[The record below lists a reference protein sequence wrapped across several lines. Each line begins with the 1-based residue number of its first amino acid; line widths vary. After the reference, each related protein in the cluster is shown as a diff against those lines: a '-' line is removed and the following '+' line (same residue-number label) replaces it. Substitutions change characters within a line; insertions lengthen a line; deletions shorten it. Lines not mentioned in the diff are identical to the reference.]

1 MGLSLFNRRICNTYP
16 GIIKTCDNTPITSTP
31 KAMSDGVGNNVPL
44 AIGTAGVDYTGTQ
57 DFSGATVIGLGVT
70 SAGVVAGTGTSSF
83 KVADALVSVPA
94 TASSIGAIA
103 LGDGMCVTGVRGI
116 GIGFLNQVSGG
127 DGIAIGSVSCAIG
140 AQSIVLGSS
149 AFTCAIGGTSIGTGA
164 KVFPTGVNGTALGC
178 NSAVC
183 AINAVALGAAVTA
196 CCSCTVTACSMF
208 LCVPSTP
215 TVGGLLINDAGSTT
229 RRLNITASGTL
240 QIDGSPICAD
250 AGLVNDTG
258 TCSIKVANDLVSSPA
273 IASGACSIAIG
284 NGSIVCSE
292 RSIGIGLST
301 SIGTC
306 SYNSVVIGCGSFI
319 SNAIS
324 PYTNSNNVVIGNNA
338 FVTSSGLFASCNVV
352 IGTCANT
359 TDSLS
364 VVIGCGACSAG
375 LSSLAIGWL
384 AEANSAMSV
393 AIGYNACVRSGA
405 SNAIAIGCQTNRK
418 FGIPSIGGGAL
429 NSISIGCYASAYCTA
444 ISSINIG
451 SAASSYAS
459 ACYAIS
465 IGTLTCAYGSCDIVI
480 GCNSYSH
487 GVGNRK
493 IAIGVSS
500 YVVTNDSIAIGSFTC
515 ATCNCAVAIGYNVYA
530 CRANTLTT
538 CELETCVA
546 GCGLIVRTP
555 DNTKSYRIAVD
566 NSGNITTALA

>member
-57 DFSGATVIGLGVT
+57 DFSGATVVGLGVT

-164 KVFPTGVNGTALGC
+164 KVFPTGLNGTALGC

-258 TCSIKVANDLVSSPA
+258 TCSIKVASDLVASPA
-273 IASGACSIAIG
+273 IASGACSVAIGNDARSIGDQSITLGLGSQVECANGIAIG
-284 NGSIVCSE
+284 CGAISTGECNVIFPPQVVYQWPSISIGKEVCSYNGGIGVGSRICVGGNGVVMGLCNINVCCAGNIVFGTRNYILNNSE
-292 RSIGIGLST
+292 STRMFGYYNVVLANGGDQHVLVGSDNEVDDPINQCGRITAVGSANLSYSQFTTAVGYGNINYSGADNSTSVGVYNRNYCPNTTTLGSGNWANCSGSIGIGW
-301 SIGTC
+301 
-306 SYNSVVIGCGSFI
+306 
-319 SNAIS
+319 SNR
-324 PYTNSNNVVIGNNA
+324 V
-338 FVTSSGLFASCNVV
+338 
-352 IGTCANT
+352 CAK
-359 TDSLS
+359 
-364 VVIGCGACSAG
+364 C
-375 LSSLAIGWL
+375 
-384 AEANSAMSV
+384 
-393 AIGYNACVRSGA
+393 
-405 SNAIAIGCQTNRK
+405 AIAIG
-418 FGIPSIGGGAL
+418 FS
-429 NSISIGCYASAYCTA
+429 
-444 ISSINIG
+444 
-451 SAASSYAS
+451 
-459 ACYAIS
+459 
-465 IGTLTCAYGSCDIVI
+465 
-480 GCNSYSH
+480 
-487 GVGNRK
+487 
-493 IAIGVSS
+493 
-500 YVVTNDSIAIGSFTC
+500 VT
-515 ATCNCAVAIGYNVYA
+515 A
-530 CRANTLTT
+530 CRCNTLTT
-538 CELETCVA
+538 CQLETCVA

-555 DNTKSYRIAVD
+555 DNTKSYKIAVD